1 MENKLKLF
9 FFAFLAF
16 TPENALAV
24 FLGPL
29 GRGEENL
36 NIPTGKIKENRF
48 NALHNVSIIATI
60 ICLSLPP

>member
-24 FLGPL
+24 FFRGPL
-29 GRGEENL
+29 GRGEEIRNF
-36 NIPTGKIKENRF
+36 PTGKIKEKE
-48 NALHNVSIIATI
+48 
-60 ICLSLPP
+60 SL